1 MNCFGDDRMIG
12 SEMVT
17 KHCIRKTARACCFN
31 LVLYGPKVP
40 PFKPVLLRGHL
51 RTNPFLGTLFWTPV
65 AKCSS
70 SLVYPFNMVR
80 SYYVNFCNILLSL
93 CLLCFQLTPE
103 ERAFLISENKRL
115 RIQFF
120 GVIAAERGMARE
132 EFVQEYRLQE
142 LMAALE
148 LLDLLDHCE
157 YRAYRQSG
165 GQQG

>member
-1 MNCFGDDRMIG
+1 
-12 SEMVT
+12 
-17 KHCIRKTARACCFN
+17 
-31 LVLYGPKVP
+31 
-40 PFKPVLLRGHL
+40 
-51 RTNPFLGTLFWTPV
+51 
-65 AKCSS
+65 
-70 SLVYPFNMVR
+70 MVR

-120 GVIAAERGMARE
+120 GIIAASRGIARE
-132 EFVQEYRLQE
+132 DFVQEYRLQE

>member
-1 MNCFGDDRMIG
+1 
-12 SEMVT
+12 
-17 KHCIRKTARACCFN
+17 
-31 LVLYGPKVP
+31 
-40 PFKPVLLRGHL
+40 
-51 RTNPFLGTLFWTPV
+51 
-65 AKCSS
+65 
-70 SLVYPFNMVR
+70 MVR

-120 GVIAAERGMARE
+120 GVIAASRGMARE
-132 EFVQEYRLQE
+132 DFVQEYRLQE